1 MPFLVAAA
9 GAAAWPAAAVAAGPA
24 AAAAPVAVAVA
35 VMVAV
40 AAVMRPA
47 ASATAEGVLAFY
59 YVTILFGRYRHRVST
74 DRVALTCT
82 VRPA

>member
-24 AAAAPVAVAVA
+24 AAAAPVAVAV
-35 VMVAV
+35 MVAV

-47 ASATAEGVLAFY
+47 ASATAEGVLVFY

>member
-1 MPFLVAAA
+1 
-9 GAAAWPAAAVAAGPA
+9 
-24 AAAAPVAVAVA
+24 
-35 VMVAV
+35 MVAV